1 MKALQQLCDNTP
13 LELDTVD
20 QRNRTVPEANN
31 SAIQR
36 SYKFRI
42 YPKSTQRQK
51 LAECF
56 GVSRWAYNAGLDAIG
71 FAYRTQ
77 GQQFT
82 GIDCSRAVTELAR
95 ESDYKWIN
103 NAPRTVVTNALRNLD
118 TAFKNFFSGRAKY
131 PRFKKKLNKQTVTF
145 QLDQRQNNWLSGRM
159 LKLPGLGEIKV
170 KWSRIPK
177 GRPKMATVTRTEAGK
192 YFVSLS
198 IAETVEQLPKT
209 GKSCGVDAGCRSV
222 VSTQDWQS
230 GNPKYTAKYAREL
243 KLAQRHLARK
253 TKGSKRWHHQRVK
266 VARIHERISN
276 SRKDFLHKVSSY
288 IVKSH
293 DTVAIQEL
301 NVAGMMRNKNLAK
314 TIADASMSEL
324 HRQLE
329 YKSQWYG
336 REFIKVSRWQKT
348 SGVCIDCGEVSDIG
362 SAEEWQCGCGKGH
375 NRDKASAEII
385 YRVGIAG
392 ESAITGVECLS
403 IGRCEVAA

>member
-1 MKALQQLCDNTP
+1 MPEIDSNT
-13 LELDTVD
+13 V
-20 QRNRTVPEANN
+20 R
-31 SAIQR
+31 R

-42 YPKSTQRQK
+42 YPNATQRAK
-51 LAECF
+51 LSECF
-56 GVSRWAYNAGLDAIG
+56 GISRWAYNAGLDAIG

-77 GQQFT
+77 GQQFST
-82 GIDCSRAVTELAR
+82 MDVSKAITELKR
-95 ESDYKWIN
+95 DPDFEWLGN
-103 NAPRTVVTNALRNLD
+103 CPRTCITESLRHLNKSFQGF
-118 TAFKNFFSGRAKY
+118 FKGKTKY
-131 PRFKKKLNKQTVTF
+131 PRFKKKANKQTATF
-145 QLDQRQNNWLSGRM
+145 QLFGANNWVPGKS
-159 LKLPGLGEIKV
+159 LKLPVVGDVKI
-170 KWSRIPK
+170 KWSRIPT
-177 GRPKMATVTRTEAGK
+177 GRPKMATVTRTETGK

-198 IAETVEQLPKT
+198 IAETVEVLLKT
-209 GKSCGVDAGCRSV
+209 GKACGVDAGCRSV

-266 VARIHERISN
+266 VARIHERIRN

-293 DTVAIQEL
+293 DTIAIQEL
-301 NVAGMMRNKNLAK
+301 NVAGMMRNKKLAK

-329 YKSQWYG
+329 YKSRWYG

-348 SGVCIDCGEVSDIG
+348 SGVCTGCGEVSDIG
-362 SAEEWQCGCGKGH
+362 SAEEWQCGCGKEH
-375 NRDKASAEII
+375 SRDKASAEII

-392 ESAITGVECLS
+392 DSAITGVESPSDGC
-403 IGRCEVAA
+403 CEVAA